1 MERAPTYEE
10 VQAFAQS
17 EGLDSKT
24 NVSKFYEYYSR
35 FGFIYKGVLMDWKTK
50 LKKWAETETA
60 KPSKVQPAAVKRKY
74 DVPTEEYW
82 AKVEKEMERW
92 GK

>member
-1 MERAPTYEE
+1 MDRAPTYEE
-10 VQAFAQS
+10 VQAFAKS

-35 FGFIYKGVLMDWKTK
+35 SAFLFKGKLMDWKAK
-50 LKKWAETETA
+50 LRQWAGSERVKSA
-60 KPSKVQPAAVKRKY
+60 QVQPAAVKRQY
-74 DVPTEEYW
+74 AAPTKEYW
-82 AKVEKEMERW
+82 DYAEKVIERW